1 MSNTNSVVKNSFVRA
16 WIIQN
21 GAAPHHAPEYKGKV
35 RFGDWSQSFGD
46 LTRIEEPD
54 EGRFDSFN
62 IVDTVRGATDF
73 VTFDMEGLLPM
84 SQSSLLNLARLGCL
98 FDAQAH
104 IGRCQDPRLY
114 DTNWE
119 KLFIFEDARATQISV
134 SNFGALSSDDR
145 AAATESISVS
155 AERVYELVKL
165 NFANVNSVSNNIP
178 VGVAVYGQR
187 ECTEC
192 EESNLVGCETV
203 FVLFNN
209 ASSATAQAEVVFSDD
224 GFATSGSTI
233 IAPFAFE
240 PIAIEVVGSYVFVI
254 GDAPDIYYAYI
265 PDILSGTET
274 WETITGPGDNHFHLT
289 AISSS
294 SPNVAWVGD
303 EVGGIHK
310 VTQLAFAQTWSV
322 GSGPIIDIHAYSDN
336 VVLAIEE
343 STAYYTING
352 GKTFTAS
359 DPGSTSNLTCCW
371 MVSENNWLIG
381 DEGGD
386 VWYSTNTGTSWSE
399 QSVAVPMS
407 QVNDIRAVTK
417 SVVFMVGLNAGG
429 TAGIAYRS
437 TNGGNSWKALPD
449 IVGNMPTNT
458 TLTRIGLCRAEP
470 NLSYFVGA
478 NSTTGLIIKGAGV

>member
-165 NFANVNSVSNNIP
+165 NFANVNNVSSNIP

-209 ASSATAQAEVVFSDD
+209 ASSGTAQAEMVFSDD

-233 IAPFAFE
+233 ISPFAGV
-240 PIAIEVVGSYVFVI
+240 PTAIEVVGSYVFVI
-254 GDAPDIYYAYI
+254 SEDLPDIYYAYI
-265 PDILSGTET
+265 PDILQGTET
-274 WETITGPGDNHFHLT
+274 WETIAGPGDNLT

-303 EVGGIHK
+303 DAGGIHK
-310 VTQLAFAQTWSV
+310 VTQLAFARTWSV
-322 GSGPIIDIHAYSDN
+322 GSAAIVDIHAYSDN

-343 STAYYTING
+343 STAYYTINSG
-352 GKTFTAS
+352 QTFTETNPVGA
-359 DPGSTSNLTCCW
+359 TNLTCCRI
-371 MVSENNWLIG
+371 VAENNWLIG
-381 DEGGD
+381 DDDGNL
-386 VWYSTNTGTSWSE
+386 WYSTNTGTSWSE
-399 QSVAVPMS
+399 QSLAVPMYRI
-407 QVNDIRAVTK
+407 NDIHAVTK
-417 SVVFMVGLNAGG
+417 SVVFMVGMNAAN
-429 TAGIAYRS
+429 TAGAAYRS
-437 TNGGNSWKALPD
+437 TNGGNSWKVLPD
-449 IVGNMPTNT
+449 LVGNMPTNT
-458 TLTRIGLCRAEP
+458 GISRIGLCKAEP
-470 NLSYFVGA
+470 NLVYFTGE

>member
-1 MSNTNSVVKNSFVRA
+1 MSTSSVVKNSFVRA

-21 GAAPHHAPEYKGKV
+21 GAAPHHTPEYKGKI

-46 LTRIEEPD
+46 LTRIEQPS
-54 EGRFDSFN
+54 EGQFDVFD

-84 SQSSLLNLARLGCL
+84 GQSALLNLARLGCL

-119 KLFIFEDARATQISV
+119 KVFVFEDARATQISV

-145 AAATESISVS
+145 AAVNESISVS
-155 AERVYELVKL
+155 AERVYEIVKL
-165 NFANVNSVSNNIP
+165 NFANVNNVSSNIP
-178 VGVAVYGQR
+178 VGIAVYGQR

-203 FVLFNN
+203 FALFNN
-209 ASSATAQAEVVFSDD
+209 SSSATAQAEIVFSDD

-233 IAPFAFE
+233 ISGFAGV
-240 PIAIEVVGSYVFVI
+240 PTAIEVVGSYVFVI
-254 GDAPDIYYAYI
+254 SRDLPDIYYAYI
-265 PDILSGTET
+265 PDILEGTET
-274 WETITGPGDNHFHLT
+274 WETIAGPGDNLYS
-289 AISSS
+289 ISSS

-303 EVGGIHK
+303 EAGGIHK

-322 GSGPIIDIHAYSDN
+322 GNAAIMDIHAYSDL

-343 STAYYTING
+343 ATAYYTING
-352 GKTFTAS
+352 GATFTES
-359 DPGSTSNLTCCW
+359 DPGSASNLTCCW
-371 MVSENNWLIG
+371 MVSEDNWLIG

-386 VWYSTNTGTSWSE
+386 VWYSTNTGTSWAE
-399 QSVAVPMS
+399 KAITVPMS

-417 SVVFMVGLNAGG
+417 SVVFMVGVNAAG

-437 TNGGNSWKALPD
+437 INGGNSWKVLPD
-449 IVGNMPTNT
+449 TIGNMPTNT
-458 TLTRIGLCRAEP
+458 TLTGIGLCRAEP

-478 NSTTGLIIKGAGV
+478 NSTVGLIVKGAGV